1 MSGGTAAWLVVAGFV
16 IFLLAGAFGC
26 WVGYGLGL
34 DHAARDEADQLEA
47 QIEGRHRQRPPE
59 PAPPPE
65 LGWTFFGG
73 AQVEPQPGAA
83 EYQLMT
89 QTAESG
95 LHWCSTCGHRHYGQG
110 PMNCP
115 PEPPTEQEEPPAAD
129 DETPSAFTCRQAA
142 QVEAWVREWEAQGNY
157 DRHLIYARDRT

>member
-1 MSGGTAAWLVVAGFV
+1 MNGGTAAWLIVAGFA

-59 PAPPPE
+59 PAPPP
-65 LGWTFFGG
+65 GWSFFGG

-83 EYQLMT
+83 EYELMT
-89 QTAESG
+89 RTA
-95 LHWCSTCGHRHYGQG
+95 G
-110 PMNCP
+110 PMWEYRADNP
-115 PEPPTEQEEPPAAD
+115 GLAGTVVRMPVVSDDEPGQPPA
-129 DETPSAFTCRQAA
+129 DETPSAFTRRMAA
-142 QVEAWVREWEAQGNY
+142 KVEAKIREWEAQGNY